1 MKKKVK
7 EQYNIADEFRY
18 NDDTTKSYIQNRLIG
33 QIKWYDNKSAKEQK
47 VYKRLSVISIIITA
61 TIPIATLLLDFNY
74 LNCFVKILIAV
85 FSSIA
90 TILSSINSL
99 YKHREL
105 WIQYRTNCEL
115 LKSVLHRYYTKS
127 AEFKSTSDEEAFA
140 LLVESCEQYFTKE
153 FDNWNNIYSN
163 NNQSSTGS

>member
-18 NDDTTKSYIQNRLIG
+18 NDDTIKSYIQNRLIG

-61 TIPIATLLLDFNY
+61 TIPIATLLLDFNCI
-74 LNCFVKILIAV
+74 NCFVKILIAV
-85 FSSIA
+85 FSSTA

-105 WIQYRTNCEL
+105 WVQYRTNCEL
-115 LKSVLHRYYTKS
+115 LKSVLHRYYT
-127 AEFKSTSDEEAFA
+127 
-140 LLVESCEQYFTKE
+140 
-153 FDNWNNIYSN
+153 
-163 NNQSSTGS
+163 